1 MILDNR
7 EEGCDEL
14 GQAKLVMLKLLRVF
28 DDICR
33 KNNLKYWLDGGTLI
47 GAIRHN
53 GFIPW
58 DDDIDVAMLSDDYEK
73 FIEIAQQELPDD
85 VFLQTRKTDKKYPL
99 YITKL
104 RDKYST
110 YEEQNVARLNCHKGI
125 FIDIFP
131 MDYIRY
137 PFMQRNLKLFLHGTN
152 YSELHSPIK
161 SLIQQTI
168 GRINRKIISLLNLPI
183 HQFFNKLFHSDYL
196 GASKLAYRREI
207 NETFQFS
214 KHFVFPLKEHVFEGY
229 TFFIPNN
236 YDAYLREYFGDY
248 MQLPPENMRCTHHIG
263 IEPFKPCNHKEIL
276 YWKSGDIV

>member
-1 MILDNR
+1 M
-7 EEGCDEL
+7 
-14 GQAKLVMLKLLRVF
+14 
-28 DDICR
+28 
-33 KNNLKYWLDGGTLI
+33 DGGTLI

-196 GASKLAYRREI
+196 GASKLAYRMEI

>member
-85 VFLQTRKTDKKYPL
+85 VFLQTRKTDKEYPL

-131 MDYIRY
+131 MDYIRC
-137 PFMQRNLKLFLHGTN
+137 PFLQANLKLFLHGTN

-161 SLIQQTI
+161 SLIQQK
-168 GRINRKIISLLNLPI
+168 NY
-183 HQFFNKLFHSDYL
+183 FFTESTYT
-196 GASKLAYRREI
+196 SI
-207 NETFQFS
+207 FQ
-214 KHFVFPLKEHVFEGY
+214 
-229 TFFIPNN
+229 
-236 YDAYLREYFGDY
+236 
-248 MQLPPENMRCTHHIG
+248 
-263 IEPFKPCNHKEIL
+263 
-276 YWKSGDIV
+276 

>member
-152 YSELHSPIK
+152 
-161 SLIQQTI
+161 
-168 GRINRKIISLLNLPI
+168 
-183 HQFFNKLFHSDYL
+183 
-196 GASKLAYRREI
+196 
-207 NETFQFS
+207 
-214 KHFVFPLKEHVFEGY
+214 
-229 TFFIPNN
+229 
-236 YDAYLREYFGDY
+236 
-248 MQLPPENMRCTHHIG
+248 
-263 IEPFKPCNHKEIL
+263 
-276 YWKSGDIV
+276 

>member
-7 EEGCDEL
+7 EKGYDEL

-28 DDICR
+28 DEICR

-73 FIEIAQQELPDD
+73 FIEIAQKELPND
-85 VFLQTRKTDKKYPL
+85 VFLQTRKTDREYPL

-131 MDYIRY
+131 MDYIRC

-152 YSELHSPIK
+152 YSELRSPIK
-161 SLIQQTI
+161 SLIQRTI
-168 GRINRKIISLLNLPI
+168 GRINRKIISLLNLPV
-183 HQFFNKLFHSDYL
+183 HQFFNKLFHADYL
-196 GASKLAYRREI
+196 DASKLAYRMEI

-214 KHFVFPLKEHVFEGY
+214 KSYVFPLKEHVFEGY

-248 MQLPPENMRCTHHIG
+248 MQLHLRI
-263 IEPFKPCNHKEIL
+263 
-276 YWKSGDIV
+276 

>member
-85 VFLQTRKTDKKYPL
+85 VFFTDKK
-99 YITKL
+99 
-104 RDKYST
+104 D
-110 YEEQNVARLNCHKGI
+110 G
-125 FIDIFP
+125 
-131 MDYIRY
+131 
-137 PFMQRNLKLFLHGTN
+137 
-152 YSELHSPIK
+152 
-161 SLIQQTI
+161 
-168 GRINRKIISLLNLPI
+168 
-183 HQFFNKLFHSDYL
+183 
-196 GASKLAYRREI
+196 
-207 NETFQFS
+207 
-214 KHFVFPLKEHVFEGY
+214 
-229 TFFIPNN
+229 
-236 YDAYLREYFGDY
+236 
-248 MQLPPENMRCTHHIG
+248 
-263 IEPFKPCNHKEIL
+263 
-276 YWKSGDIV
+276 

>member
-85 VFLQTRKTDKKYPL
+85 VFLQTRKTDKEYPL

-131 MDYIRY
+131 MDYIRC
-137 PFMQRNLKLFLHGTN
+137 PFLQANLKLFLHGTN
-152 YSELHSPIK
+152 YSELCSPIK
-161 SLIQQTI
+161 SFIQRTI
-168 GRINRKIISLLNLPI
+168 GRIDRKIISIYNIPI
-183 HQFFNKLFHSDYL
+183 YQFLNKLFHSNYSK
-196 GASKLAYRREI
+196 ASKLAYRMEV
-207 NETFQFS
+207 NETSQFS
-214 KHFVFPLKEHVFEGY
+214 KNLIFPLTEHVFEGY
-229 TFFIPNN
+229 TFFIPHD
-236 YDAYLREYFGDY
+236 YDAYLREYFGEY
-248 MQLPPENMRCTHHIG
+248 MQLPP
-263 IEPFKPCNHKEIL
+263 
-276 YWKSGDIV
+276 